1 MEQPQRHCVYSRKLK
16 IGSVSMI
23 AIDITTALGSSIM
36 AFILG
41 MFIGVAL
48 GYIIWADRENQK
60 RDTDESK

>member
-1 MEQPQRHCVYSRKLK
+1 
-16 IGSVSMI
+16 MI